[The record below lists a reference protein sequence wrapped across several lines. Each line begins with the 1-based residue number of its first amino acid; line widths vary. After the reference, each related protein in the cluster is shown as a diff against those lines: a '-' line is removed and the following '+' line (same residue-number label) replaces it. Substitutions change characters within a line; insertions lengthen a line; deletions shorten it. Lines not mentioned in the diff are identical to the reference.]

1 MSTTEVIDPAG
12 PAFLDGKPKQL
23 FINGDWVSAQSGK
36 VFETDNPSTGEVI
49 ASLAEGDKADVD
61 KAVAAARHAF
71 DEGPWSKFTPA
82 QRQRALLKLADLI
95 DENMAEFTLLDS
107 MDMGRPIGLGDF
119 GSPPADTLR
128 YYAGWPTKIHGE
140 TMPNS
145 AGTGMFTYTLKQ
157 PLGVVASITPW
168 NGPLNASTWKMGPA
182 LAAGCTMILKPAEEA
197 GLSPLRLAELAME
210 AGFPPG
216 VFNVVTGFGE
226 TAGAALTAHPDVD
239 KVAFTGS
246 TATGQAIMRSAVGNL
261 KKLTLELGGKSPNI
275 IFADADLD
283 SAVPGAGMG
292 VFANTGQICAAGSR
306 VFVERPIY
314 EEFLERLAA
323 FADSLIVGNSLDPA
337 TQIGPVVSRTQLD
350 RVTGYLDIGKNEGA
364 RAVAGGARLTDGARA
379 NGYFV
384 PPTVFTD
391 VNDGMRIATEEIF
404 GPVAAVMPF
413 DTFDE
418 VIRRANATTFGLGG
432 GVWTRDVG
440 KAHKVAKA
448 VRAGTIWV
456 NTYAVV
462 DPAIPFGGQKMS
474 GWGKDL
480 GMQSVED
487 YLTVKAV
494 WINTD

>member
-283 SAVPGAGMG
+283 SAVPGPAW
-292 VFANTGQICAAGSR
+292 ACSPTPARYAPRAAGSSSNAR
-306 VFVERPIY
+306 SMRSSSSASRP
-314 EEFLERLAA
+314 LPTP
-323 FADSLIVGNSLDPA
+323 SSSA
-337 TQIGPVVSRTQLD
+337 TVSTRQPRSGRSSRAPSSIELPV
-350 RVTGYLDIGKNEGA
+350 I
-364 RAVAGGARLTDGARA
+364 
-379 NGYFV
+379 
-384 PPTVFTD
+384 
-391 VNDGMRIATEEIF
+391 
-404 GPVAAVMPF
+404 
-413 DTFDE
+413 
-418 VIRRANATTFGLGG
+418 
-432 GVWTRDVG
+432 
-440 KAHKVAKA
+440 
-448 VRAGTIWV
+448 
-456 NTYAVV
+456 
-462 DPAIPFGGQKMS
+462 
-474 GWGKDL
+474 
-480 GMQSVED
+480 
-487 YLTVKAV
+487 
-494 WINTD
+494 